1 MEQIAQ
7 PYYKSCDTRADD
19 RLRQV
24 AKGGLLII
32 LGVAILLR
40 KIPETS
46 YLMPDWL
53 FGPHTLLMLLGLYN
67 GVKHRFH
74 NTAWLILGL
83 VGVYLALRKYS
94 DIGFHDLHFVGLPVA
109 IVVVGIYI
117 MFKRSRK

>member
-7 PYYKSCDTRADD
+7 PYLKSRDTRADD
-19 RLRQV
+19 RLRQA
-24 AKGGLLII
+24 AKGGLLIV

-40 KIPETS
+40 KIPETA

-67 GVKHRFH
+67 GVKHRFR
-74 NTAWLILGL
+74 NTAWLILVL
-83 VGVYLALRKYS
+83 VGVYLALSRYS
-94 DIGFHDLHFVGLPVA
+94 TIGFHDLHFVGLPLA
-109 IVVVGIYI
+109 IVLVGIYI